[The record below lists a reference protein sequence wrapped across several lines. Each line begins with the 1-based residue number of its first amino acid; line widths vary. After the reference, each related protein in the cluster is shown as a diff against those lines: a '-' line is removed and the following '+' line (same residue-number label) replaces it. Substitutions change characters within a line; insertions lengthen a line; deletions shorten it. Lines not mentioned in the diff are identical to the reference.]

1 MTFELPDLPYPAN
14 ALEPVTSEQTISFHY
29 GKHHAGYVANLN
41 RLVADTAW
49 ENQSLEEIIAGA
61 DGVIFNNAAQIWNHT
76 FFWNSMSPDGGGQ
89 PADSA
94 LAQALEQ
101 SFGSYDAF
109 AEQFKATATGL
120 FGSGWVWLVANG
132 QGAVSLTTT
141 TNANL
146 PLRDN
151 PAERALLVLDV
162 WEHAYYLDFQNN
174 RAGFIDGWLERLAN
188 WEFAARNFAG

>member
-1 MTFELPDLPYPAN
+1 MTFELPDLPYPAS
-14 ALEPVTSEQTISFHY
+14 ALEPVTSEQTVSFHY

-162 WEHAYYLDFQNN
+162 WEHTYYLDFQNN